1 MVHDYTFKI
10 CILGDMGTGKTSL
23 LERLCNNS
31 FSTVYSATIGVD
43 FKTYN
48 IYLEEYDKEIKL
60 QIWDTAGQEHFLS
73 IIRSYFRK
81 MAGCILVYDVTNKKS
96 FNNLNKWIKE
106 LEYYC
111 LYNPIV
117 SLVGNKTDLINS
129 RVVDEHDHKLLNEY
143 FDNFNIEFNDISV
156 KENTNIDTVVTN
168 LTSRI
173 YKHLINNLNVD
184 IENYDIKKNTN
195 TISHFEILEK
205 KTKKKCCVIS

>member
-31 FSTVYSATIGVD
+31 FSTVYSSTIGVD

-48 IYLEEYDKEIKL
+48 IYLDEYNKEIKL

-81 MAGCILVYDVTNKKS
+81 MAGCILVYDVTDKKS

-106 LEYYC
+106 IEYYC

-117 SLVGNKTDLINS
+117 SIVGNKTDLINS
-129 RVVDEHDHKLLNEY
+129 RVVDAHDQKLLNDY
-143 FDNFNIEFNDISV
+143 FDNFDIEFNDISV
-156 KENTNIDTVVTN
+156 KESKNIDMVVTN

-173 YKHLINNLNVD
+173 YKNLINNLNVN
-184 IENYDIKKNTN
+184 IENYDIKKNTD
-195 TISHFEILEK
+195 TISYFKISEK
-205 KTKKKCCVIS
+205 KPKKKCCVIS

>member
-31 FSTVYSATIGVD
+31 FSTVYSSTIGVD

-48 IYLEEYDKEIKL
+48 IYLDEYNKEIKL

-81 MAGCILVYDVTNKKS
+81 MAGCILVYDVTDKKS

-106 LEYYC
+106 IEYYC

-117 SLVGNKTDLINS
+117 SIVGNKTDLINS
-129 RVVDEHDHKLLNEY
+129 RVVDAHDQKLLNDY
-143 FDNFNIEFNDISV
+143 FDNFDIEFNDISV
-156 KENTNIDTVVTN
+156 KESKNIDMVVTN

-173 YKHLINNLNVD
+173 YKNLIKHILIIDNCYKIVINSTF
-184 IENYDIKKNTN
+184 III
-195 TISHFEILEK
+195 ISILLH
-205 KTKKKCCVIS
+205 